1 MAVRVTRFAGEFAE
15 LAAWTG
21 DSEAQLRAD
30 EDYHAEDRDHWLAWD
45 GPGIVGALHPWRS
58 PDGRLRLYYDNCRP
72 DAYVPLA
79 AVIDGDCYATADA
92 GDAAMLDAL
101 AGAGFAEHRRES
113 DYEIPVARVHAPVP
127 AGITIVTADQ
137 TELVPL
143 MALDCELRADIP
155 GSEGW
160 QPDPAWFREET
171 YDSPFFDPLAYRVAL
186 DAGGRYVGLARIWKR
201 LPSRRYRRLGS
212 VGVLAA
218 HRRRGLARAL
228 IAQAL
233 APLADDGETCVTAE
247 ADTTNAA
254 SDALLR
260 GFGAT
265 VTGGTIELRR
275 PAAGQRGR

>member
-21 DSEAQLRAD
+21 ESEAQLRAD

-45 GPGIVGALHPWRS
+45 GPGI
-58 PDGRLRLYYDNCRP
+58 
-72 DAYVPLA
+72 
-79 AVIDGDCYATADA
+79 
-92 GDAAMLDAL
+92 
-101 AGAGFAEHRRES
+101 
-113 DYEIPVARVHAPVP
+113 
-127 AGITIVTADQ
+127 
-137 TELVPL
+137 
-143 MALDCELRADIP
+143 
-155 GSEGW
+155 
-160 QPDPAWFREET
+160 
-171 YDSPFFDPLAYRVAL
+171 
-186 DAGGRYVGLARIWKR
+186 
-201 LPSRRYRRLGS
+201 

-233 APLADDGETCVTAE
+233 APLADDGETRVTAE